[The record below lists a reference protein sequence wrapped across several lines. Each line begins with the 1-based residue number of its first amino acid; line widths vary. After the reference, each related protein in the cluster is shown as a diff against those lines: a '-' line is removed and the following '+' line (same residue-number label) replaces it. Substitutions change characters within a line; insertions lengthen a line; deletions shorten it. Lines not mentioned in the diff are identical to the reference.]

1 MLRRDGSSQEGAQF
15 PMTLC
20 FIEPAE
26 AIRVVAESV
35 GRPARRALLA
45 EVIQAWVDDIPE
57 EELEHHYSRAVT
69 ELGHEDLSMLAAWHA
84 TLEVGRPV
92 ASADFLVGAFSS
104 LGEHKRDA
112 LKLAARFRGD
122 EAFLAGVA
130 EEETLD
136 IVLPW
141 LSEERLE
148 LLVAT
153 AIEIYA
159 HDRLGGEN

>member
-1 MLRRDGSSQEGAQF
+1 
-15 PMTLC
+15 MTLR

-26 AIRVVAESV
+26 AVRVIAESI
-35 GRPARRALLA
+35 GREARRALLA

-57 EELEHHYSRAVT
+57 QELAHHYGRAVH

-84 TLEVGRPV
+84 TLEVGPPI
-92 ASADFLVGAFSS
+92 ATADFLLGAFES
-104 LGEHKRDA
+104 LGAHKRDA

-141 LSEERLE
+141 LSEQRLE
-148 LLVAT
+148 LLAAA
-153 AIEIYA
+153 AIEIYPR
-159 HDRLGGEN
+159 DRLGGE

>member
-1 MLRRDGSSQEGAQF
+1 MMLR
-15 PMTLC
+15 

-26 AIRVVAESV
+26 AVRVMAESI
-35 GRPARRALLA
+35 GREARRALLA

-57 EELEHHYSRAVT
+57 QELEHHYSRAVT

-84 TLEVGRPV
+84 SLDVGRPV
-92 ASADFLVGAFSS
+92 ASPEFLVGAFGS
-104 LGEHKRDA
+104 LGEHRRDA

-141 LSEERLE
+141 LSEERLG
-148 LLVAT
+148 LLVGT

-159 HDRLGGEN
+159 RDRLG

>member
-1 MLRRDGSSQEGAQF
+1 VTLR
-15 PMTLC
+15 

-26 AIRVVAESV
+26 AIRVMAESI
-35 GRPARRALLA
+35 GREGRRALLA

-57 EELEHHYSRAVT
+57 QELELHYSRAVT

-84 TLEVGRPV
+84 SLDVGRPV
-92 ASADFLVGAFSS
+92 ASAEFLVGAFAS
-104 LGEHKRDA
+104 LGEHKREA

-141 LSEERLE
+141 LSESRLAS
-148 LLVAT
+148 LAAT
-153 AIEIYA
+153 AVEIYA
-159 HDRLGGEN
+159 RDRLGTDN